1 MCSNFHENPCTYC
14 GFIEVVVLHH
24 VVVLDANLDVLASWD
39 LYFLNQKTKIDVCSD
54 FHENPWTH
62 CGFIEVDVVE
72 VDVLHHVVVVDAD
85 LDVLAGWDL
94 YFLK

>member
-1 MCSNFHENPCTYC
+1 MLDH
-14 GFIEVVVLHH
+14 VLHH
-24 VVVLDANLDVLASWD
+24 VVVLDADLDVLAGWD

-94 YFLK
+94 YFLNQKP